1 MNLNPRPI
9 YGNWRGG
16 WTLDVHTVSSVKRAD
31 GSFDTTRSELGE
43 MLYQLKYHHDRSQI
57 APIAELTAR
66 FVKSRLVFPYLKAI
80 VPIPPS
86 DKNRPFQ
93 PVYEVASAVGK
104 LVGLPVPL
112 DYLLKVR
119 DTVPVK
125 NLEEEVRRREQLE
138 GALSVA
144 DDRFRGRYVLLF
156 DDLYRSGETLSAAAT
171 VLKDQGGVARVY
183 ALALTR
189 TRTKR

>member
-1 MNLNPRPI
+1 M
-9 YGNWRGG
+9 G
-16 WTLDVHTVSSVKRAD
+16 WTLDVHTTSSVMRPD
-31 GSFDTTRSELGE
+31 GSFDNTRSELGE
-43 MLYQLKYHHDRSQI
+43 RLYQLKYHHDRGQLG
-57 APIAELTAR
+57 PIAELTAN
-66 FVKSRLVFPYLKAI
+66 FLKGLLVFPYLKAI

-93 PVYEVASAVGK
+93 PVLEVASEVGK
-104 LVGLPVPL
+104 LVNLPVPL

-119 DTVPVK
+119 ETIPVK
-125 NLEEEVRRREQLE
+125 NLEEGASRKEQLE

-156 DDLYRSGETLSAAAT
+156 DDLYRSGETLHAAT
-171 VLKDQGGVARVY
+171 DVLQDQGGVARVY